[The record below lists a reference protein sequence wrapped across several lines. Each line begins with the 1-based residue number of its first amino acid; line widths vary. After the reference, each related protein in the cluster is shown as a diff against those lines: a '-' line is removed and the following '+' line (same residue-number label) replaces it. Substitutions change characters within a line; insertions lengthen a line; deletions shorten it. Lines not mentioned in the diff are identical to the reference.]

1 MYLIKFPN
9 LDQIILDEFGASLLT
24 FIQKW
29 YSVVK
34 HE

>member
-9 LDQIILDEFGASLLT
+9 LDQIILDEFGTSLLT
-24 FIQKW
+24 FIQKV
-29 YSVVK
+29 YSVGK